1 MHNTIAVIVTS
12 NEDGQSS
19 LWIAGMDTELQA
31 NMQDDM
37 ASMARGLHR
46 DIATTLLYEYD
57 NQRKKMMMNVSL
69 TK

>member
-1 MHNTIAVIVTS
+1 MHNTIAVMISS
-12 NEDGQSS
+12 NKNGQSS
-19 LWIAGMDTELQA
+19 LKIDGIDTELQS

-37 ASMARGLHR
+37 ASMGRGLHR